1 VSPPL
6 SHKSDATFLE
16 WQRACEK
23 TNANLKTLKHIFL
36 SVITTE
42 ATQQVVDK
50 IYAKK
55 TGFASRG
62 WADFPVWNQR
72 ITVEPDSDEFLA
84 LLASIQVKGIVWML
98 LQHREQLGQKTI
110 TKMSV
115 FKDEVTGEPGY
126 DALHRGPCLYI
137 ELGDMQSGAG
147 KTGAGPSGA
156 GPSGA
161 GPSGAGPSGA
171 GPSVAGKKGAE
182 QPPAGEPDPKRQKIG
197 R

>member
-1 VSPPL
+1 MSPPL

-23 TNANLKTLKHIFL
+23 TNTNLKTLKHIFL
-36 SVITTE
+36 SVITTD
-42 ATQQVVDK
+42 ATQQIVDK
-50 IYAKK
+50 IYAEK

-72 ITVEPDSDEFLA
+72 MTVEPDSDEFLA
-84 LLASIQVKGIVWML
+84 LLASVQVKGIVWML

-137 ELGDMQSGAG
+137 ELGDVQSGAG
-147 KTGAGPSGA
+147 KPAAGKTGTGPSGA
-156 GPSGA
+156 GPSR
-161 GPSGAGPSGA
+161 A
-171 GPSVAGKKGAE
+171 GPSVAGNKGAE
-182 QPPAGEPDPKRQKIG
+182 EPAAGQPDPKRQKIS

>member
-1 VSPPL
+1 MSPPL
-6 SHKSDATFLE
+6 SHKSDANFLE

-23 TNANLKTLKHIFL
+23 TNTNLKTLKHIFL
-36 SVITTE
+36 SVITTD
-42 ATQQVVDK
+42 ATQQIVDK
-50 IYAKK
+50 IYAEK

-72 ITVEPDSDEFLA
+72 MTVEPDSDEFLA
-84 LLASIQVKGIVWML
+84 LLASVQVKGIVWML

-137 ELGDMQSGAG
+137 ELGDVQSGAG
-147 KTGAGPSGA
+147 KPAAGKTGTGPSGA
-156 GPSGA
+156 GPSR
-161 GPSGAGPSGA
+161 A
-171 GPSVAGKKGAE
+171 GPSVAGNKGAE
-182 QPPAGEPDPKRQKIG
+182 EPAAGQPDPKRQKIS